1 MFFNDISNNKQDK
14 LIFSTPFNKYVSNN
28 VNIDLSGYNIGNIKR
43 K

>member
-1 MFFNDISNNKQDK
+1 MFYNDISNNKQDK
-14 LIFSTPFNKYVSNN
+14 HIFSTPLNEDVSNN